1 MVDTLFSGLIHG
13 SVYAIAAVG
22 MSLIFGVTNVA
33 NFAQGSIVAVGM
45 MIAWWLGT
53 ALGWGIVPTLAVVII
68 VTAALGF
75 VMNFFVISPLE
86 GRKPIAALLAT
97 IGVGQVLDNSLQLI
111 FGTQTRQFPELLP
124 THNLQLG
131 GLRFG
136 TSDIVSIIVTV
147 FLMFA
152 LWSFLKF
159 GKTGQ
164 AIRATSQD
172 PEAAR
177 QMGIP
182 VRSIRNISFVIGA
195 VLAGIAGVFVGLSNG
210 NINPT
215 NGGSIGMTAFVAATI
230 GGLGSIPG
238 AVVGGLVLGV
248 VEALGVS
255 WLGDGAHDFITFGA
269 LLLILIIRPQGLLFN
284 SSSAVRSEPMTGTF
298 LENSRSIELPR
309 WVNWLLAGLAILLP
323 FVANNALAGAGTQV
337 AIYSIAAVG
346 LTLISGSAGQTILGM
361 AGPFAT
367 GAYTSAI
374 LVTQFGWSFWAGLL
388 MGGLVAAITASI
400 LTFPVWKLSGH
411 YVAIATIGVGAVTVA
426 IIRLWEPVTHGSLG
440 IQGIPVPQIFG
451 AALDTQQKLLL
462 LDVIILLIALWAV
475 SRIHKSHLGHVF
487 AAVGADQDAAEAL
500 GIRSNAYKAL
510 AYAIAA
516 FFAGLAGALLAH
528 QYTYIDPTIFNSAMS
543 TLILTIIVLGGMNSP
558 LGAVIGSALLIGLPE
573 VLRFASTWRG
583 IVYGILL
590 IIIILFRPQGLWSR
604 SVAQAKIGKNDDKAT
619 ENIQEDA
626 QTVAEEVE
634 A

>member
-1 MVDTLFSGLIHG
+1 MFDTLFSGLIHG

-45 MIAWWLGT
+45 MTAWWLGT
-53 ALGWGIVPTLAVVII
+53 SLGWGLIPTLAVVIV
-68 VTAALGF
+68 VTGILGF

-97 IGVGQVLDNSLQLI
+97 IGVGQILDNALQII
-111 FGTQTRQFPELLP
+111 FGTQTRQFPEILP
-124 THNLQLG
+124 THNLQING
-131 GLRFG
+131 FRFG
-136 TSDIVSIIVTV
+136 TSDIVAIVVTII
-147 FLMFA
+147 LMTA
-152 LWSFLKF
+152 LWAFLKF

-182 VRSIRNISFVIGA
+182 VKSIRHISFVIGA
-195 VLAGIAGVFVGLSNG
+195 VLAGIAGIFVGLSNG

-215 NGGSIGMTAFVAATI
+215 NGASIGMTAFVAATI

-248 VEALGVS
+248 VEALGIS
-255 WLGDGAHDFITFGA
+255 WLGDGAHDLITFGA
-269 LLLILIIRPQGLLFN
+269 LLLILILRPQGLLFK
-284 SSSAVRSEPMTGTF
+284 STAVHSEPMTGTF
-298 LENSRSIELPR
+298 LENSRAIRLPK
-309 WVNWLLAGLAILLP
+309 WTNWLIVVVAVLLP
-323 FVANNALAGAGTQV
+323 FVSNNALAGAGTQV
-337 AIYSIAAVG
+337 AIYALAAVG

-374 LVTQFGWSFWAGLL
+374 LVTQFGWSFFAGFIA
-388 MGGLVAAITASI
+388 GGIVAAVTASI

-426 IIRLWEPVTHGSLG
+426 IIRLWEPLTRGSLG
-440 IQGIPVPQIFG
+440 IQGIPFPSIFG
-451 AALDTQQKLLL
+451 ATLDTQQKMFL
-462 LDVIILLIALWAV
+462 LDMIVLILAVWVV
-475 SRIHKSHLGHVF
+475 SRLHASHLGHVF

-510 AYAIAA
+510 AYAIAG

-528 QYTYIDPTIFNSAMS
+528 QYTYIDPTIFNPTMS
-543 TLILTIIVLGGMNSP
+543 TLFLTIIVLGGMNSP
-558 LGAVIGSALLIGLPE
+558 FGAVIGSAILIGLPE
-573 VLRFASTWRG
+573 VLRFASSWRS
-583 IVYGILL
+583 IIYGILL
-590 IIIILFRPQGLWSR
+590 VLIILYRPQGLWSR
-604 SVAQAKIGKNDDKAT
+604 TVAQAQHNDESSDKNPQSGEVQKAT
-619 ENIQEDA
+619 VTA
-626 QTVAEEVE
+626 
-634 A
+634 

>member
-1 MVDTLFSGLIHG
+1 MLDTLFSGLIHG

-45 MIAWWLGT
+45 MVAWWLGT
-53 ALGWGIVPTLAVVII
+53 SLDWGLVPTLLVVIA
-68 VTAALGF
+68 VTAILGF

-97 IGVGQVLDNSLQLI
+97 IGVGQILDNALQLI
-111 FGTQTRQFPELLP
+111 FGTQTRQFPEILP
-124 THNLQLG
+124 THNLQIG

-136 TSDIVSIIVTV
+136 TSDVVAIITTII
-147 FLMFA
+147 LMLA
-152 LWSFLKF
+152 LWAFLKF
-159 GKTGQ
+159 GKIGQ

-172 PEAAR
+172 PEAAL

-182 VRSIRNISFVIGA
+182 VKLIRNISFVIGA
-195 VLAGIAGVFVGLSNG
+195 VLAGIAGIFVGLANG
-210 NINPT
+210 NINPA

-248 VEALGVS
+248 VEALGIS
-255 WLGDGAHDFITFGA
+255 WLGDGAHDLITFGA
-269 LLLILIIRPQGLLFN
+269 LLLILIFRPQGLLFGN
-284 SSSAVRSEPMTGTF
+284 SSAAAVRSEPMTGTF
-298 LENSRSIELPR
+298 LENSRAIQLPR
-309 WVNWLLAGLAILLP
+309 WANWLLAGLAILLP
-323 FVANNALAGAGTQV
+323 FVSNNALAGAGTQV
-337 AIYSIAAVG
+337 TIYAIAAVG
-346 LTLISGSAGQTILGM
+346 LTLISGSAGQTVLGM

-374 LVTQFGWSFWAGLL
+374 LVTQFGWSFWGSFLAG
-388 MGGLVAAITASI
+388 GIVAAITASI

-440 IQGIPVPQIFG
+440 IQGIPFPTVFG
-451 AALDTQQKLLL
+451 QVLDTQQKLFL
-462 LDVIILLIALWAV
+462 LDIVILLVALWTV
-475 SRIHKSHLGHVF
+475 SRIHRAHLGHVF

-500 GIRSNAYKAL
+500 GIRTNAYKAL
-510 AYAIAA
+510 AYAIAGL
-516 FFAGLAGALLAH
+516 FAGLAGALLAH
-528 QYTYIDPTIFNSAMS
+528 QYTYIDPTIFTSTMS
-543 TLILTIIVLGGMNSP
+543 TLFLTIIVLGGMNSP
-558 LGAVIGSALLIGLPE
+558 LGAVIGSIILIGLPE

-583 IVYGILL
+583 IVYGFLL
-590 IIIILFRPQGLWSR
+590 VIIILFRPQGLWSR
-604 SVAQAKIGKNDDKAT
+604 TVGRSGTNSKKASKTGKNRAVLAK
-619 ENIQEDA
+619 ENA
-626 QTVAEEVE
+626 
-634 A
+634 